1 MKHIKEKTSAFKVIK
16 SPYEKNQKKEINELY
31 DAYRNDMRN
40 VVEIDGVKYYKII
53 HLAKLEI
60 GKTLYIVTLDSQM
73 DLRLKDVLIDENGR
87 TYDVKG
93 FEMVRI
99 DPKVFPY
106 WYMKVNFVS
115 ISGDMENIGDYL
127 SFYKHN
133 N

>member
-60 GKTLYIVTLDSQM
+60 GKTLYVVTLDSQM

-87 TYDVKG
+87 TYDVNG

-99 DPKVFPY
+99 VPKVFPY

-115 ISGDMENIGDYL
+115 ISGYMENIGDYL
-127 SFYKHN
+127 AFHKHN
-133 N
+133 D

>member
-16 SPYEKNQKKEINELY
+16 SPYEKNQKKEINEIF

-40 VVEIDGVKYYKII
+40 IVEIDGGKYYKII
-53 HLAKLEI
+53 HLAELNI

-115 ISGDMENIGDYL
+115 ISGDMEKIGDYL
-127 SFYKHN
+127 AFHKHN
-133 N
+133 D

>member
-40 VVEIDGVKYYKII
+40 IVEIDGVKYYKII
-53 HLAKLEI
+53 HLAELNI
-60 GKTLYIVTLDSQM
+60 GKTLYVVTLDSQM
-73 DLRLKDVLIDENGR
+73 NLRLKDILIDENGS

-115 ISGDMENIGDYL
+115 IAGDMENIGDYL
-127 SFYKHN
+127 AFHKHN
-133 N
+133 D

>member
-40 VVEIDGVKYYKII
+40 IVEIDGVKYYKII
-53 HLAKLEI
+53 HLAELNI
-60 GKTLYIVTLDSQM
+60 GKTLYVVTLDSQM

-115 ISGDMENIGDYL
+115 IAGDMEKIGDYL
-127 SFYKHN
+127 AFYKHN